1 MLRRVFILTA
11 VALVALGQAPRST
24 EPAAPSPS
32 PSTRAIE
39 GGPAPFDGE
48 LMRLAEILGAL
59 HYLRALCGANEGAK
73 WRDQMQALLDAEAQN
88 ADRRSRLTAS
98 FNHGYRDFQ
107 QTYRTCTPAATV
119 AVRRYLDEGAKISRD
134 ITARYTN

>member
-1 MLRRVFILTA
+1 MLKRVFILTA
-11 VALVALGQAPRST
+11 VALVALGQAPRGA
-24 EPAAPSPS
+24 EPAPPPPA
-32 PSTRAIE
+32 RAIE

-88 ADRRSRLTAS
+88 ANRRSRLTAS

-107 QTYRTCTPAATV
+107 QAYRTCTPAATV